1 MCLPAKSAQSQ
12 PMTATGTRSVLGL
25 GALMLLACLAGPVL
39 SGVAGALGAGLLVG
53 AGGAA
58 LCIAAPAA
66 ILAWR
71 RRAPAR
77 LE

>member
-1 MCLPAKSAQSQ
+1 MCLPAKSDQSQ
-12 PMTATGTRSVLGL
+12 AMTATGTRPVLGL
-25 GALMLLACLAGPVL
+25 GAVMLLACLAGPL
-39 SGVAGALGAGLLVG
+39 PSGAGLLVG

-58 LCIAAPAA
+58 FAVAPCIAAPAA

-71 RRAPAR
+71 RRATGR

>member
-1 MCLPAKSAQSQ
+1 
-12 PMTATGTRSVLGL
+12 
-25 GALMLLACLAGPVL
+25 MLLACLAGPVL

-71 RRAPAR
+71 RRATAR
-77 LE
+77 LQ